1 MSKLKKL
8 GFGHKKNKPGTNGI
22 VDTAG
27 MSHNVTSCIILFYWI
42 LCRPGVS
49 TNTINLKQL
58 CQY

>member
-27 MSHNVTSCIILFYWI
+27 MSHNVTSCIIYIYIGF
-42 LCRPGVS
+42 CVDQVS
-49 TNTINLKQL
+49 LQIPLI
-58 CQY
+58 

>member
-27 MSHNVTSCIILFYWI
+27 MSHNVTSCIICIYI
-42 LCRPGVS
+42 LDSV
-49 TNTINLKQL
+49 
-58 CQY
+58 